1 MACYRL
7 TTASGK
13 LSTSFIMKSWSAALM
28 EGAVSNM
35 ELIAEVEMGI
45 YLLASN
51 LLSVHLDILLETQT

>member
-1 MACYRL
+1 
-7 TTASGK
+7 
-13 LSTSFIMKSWSAALM
+13 MKSWSAALM